1 MILSL
6 CTDCCCFLKGG
17 FSFSQKNFL
26 YLSSEKGSYLRI
38 KKKGGGGGGGVF
50 IPADLLSSVILFY
63 FYLFL
68 FILNPAMV
76 LFDYKFQAI
85 SISRNTIFFIAEP
98 WDEM

>member
-38 KKKGGGGGGGVF
+38 KKKGGGGV
-50 IPADLLSSVILFY
+50 VV
-63 FYLFL
+63 YLFQL
-68 FILNPAMV
+68 IYLA
-76 LFDYKFQAI
+76 L
-85 SISRNTIFFIAEP
+85 
-98 WDEM
+98 